1 MGYRS
6 KSKKNEP
13 PQGANPPAKAKIPYL
28 GVTSVNT
35 ADFEGYSSSSADSG
49 AFGASSALSF
59 GFRTILGFRGGIL
72 M

>member
-1 MGYRS
+1 MNKS
-6 KSKKNEP
+6 KSKKNRASTGGE
-13 PQGANPPAKAKIPYL
+13 PPAKANFPYL
-28 GVTSVNT
+28 GVTSMNT
-35 ADFEGYSSSSADSG
+35 ADFEDYSSSSAVSG